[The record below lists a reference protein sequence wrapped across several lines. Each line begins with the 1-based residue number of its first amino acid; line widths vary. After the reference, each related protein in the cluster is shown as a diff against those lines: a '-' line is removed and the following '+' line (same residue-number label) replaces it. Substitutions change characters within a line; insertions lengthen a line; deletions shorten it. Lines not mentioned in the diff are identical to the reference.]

1 MAVAFKNCVEHKHC
15 VDEMHSSDVNPA
27 RKAHSLFNLFI
38 LALFIYL
45 N

>member
-1 MAVAFKNCVEHKHC
+1 MAVDFNNCVEHIHC
-15 VDEMHSSDVNPA
+15 VDEMHSSDVKSA
-27 RKAHSLFNLFI
+27 RKAHSLFILFI